1 MSINLEENNEKSE
14 EINENI
20 NIEITKNY
28 SKQKYLSNN
37 DSNTKKEKKK
47 RNKRTKIEKSK
58 SNVSS
63 KSNNNF
69 IGGILSEIK
78 QISIPNVLD
87 EKENLFKILQSEIIN
102 IDRGIA
108 LLNKKKKYYD
118 EIIQKLGDE
127 IQNEKKNIK
136 KTEIKNKEYIYMENE
151 LKDIDI
157 NETFENIMLDNSYY
171 NINKVINENLDY
183 NYFLLNQKN
192 NKNFLIIN
200 FFDEKNISKINNKME
215 PNFQMTYEEFNNI
228 GDMEDNY
235 CILMNNDK
243 NDNKENEI
251 NYDKNEDSS
260 NENKIIIDSESEKN
274 NNLLNLVDNTPLKEN
289 KSEQKEE
296 FTIINEVPAEEEETN
311 NKKRKKISMNNSSNN
326 KKDDKNLDRN
336 INKDYSNS
344 VEELDFYLLK
354 DSNNIEKKEQKKKIT
369 KEDIEKK
376 YKTQDMGS
384 GFLSSDSSS
393 LNLDNSKEIQK
404 KKKKKPRKN
413 KKESAINSKSDKSDV
428 GIISS
433 NNDNEEELSKDKNDV
448 NSIEISNDKSEEN
461 NDEENYKKKK
471 KRKRKKKKEVLP
483 INFAV
488 EEEYPD
494 PENLDNTALCLE
506 MKKYGMKP
514 QNKKKN
520 IEILKSVYKFL
531 KIKEMPDNIFKNLT
545 TFDCDN
551 NENISEDENENLT
564 GSKKNE
570 NISGMNELNE
580 ETKKKIIE
588 IIKENKFIYEKILLF
603 KEVSIKE
610 IKNILNSKGIIVPN
624 QLLSQL
630 LINSG
635 VVLPGGWNNKK

>member
-251 NYDKNEDSS
+251 ISDKNEDSN

-354 DSNNIEKKEQKKKIT
+354 DSNNIEKKDQKKKIT

-413 KKESAINSKSDKSDV
+413 KKESAVNSKSDKSDV

-433 NNDNEEELSKDKNDV
+433 NNDNEEELPKDKNDV

-520 IEILKSVYKFL
+520 IEILKSVYNFL
-531 KIKEMPDNIFKNLT
+531 KIKEMPDNILKNLT

>member
-235 CILMNNDK
+235 CILMHSDK
-243 NDNKENEI
+243 NDNKGNEI
-251 NYDKNEDSS
+251 ISDKNEDSS

-354 DSNNIEKKEQKKKIT
+354 DSNNIERKEQKKTIT

-404 KKKKKPRKN
+404 KKKKKPKKN
-413 KKESAINSKSDKSDV
+413 KKESAVNSKSDKSDV
-428 GIISS
+428 GTISS
-433 NNDNEEELSKDKNDV
+433 NNDNEEELPKDKNDV
-448 NSIEISNDKSEEN
+448 NTIEISNDKSEEN

-483 INFAV
+483 INFVV

-520 IEILKSVYKFL
+520 IEILKSVYNFL
-531 KIKEMPDNIFKNLT
+531 KIKEMPDNILKNLT

>member
-102 IDRGIA
+102 IDKGIA

-151 LKDIDI
+151 LKDINI

-251 NYDKNEDSS
+251 NSDKNEDSN

-413 KKESAINSKSDKSDV
+413 KKESAVNSKSDKSDV

-433 NNDNEEELSKDKNDV
+433 NNDNEEELPKDKNDV

-483 INFAV
+483 INFVV

-520 IEILKSVYKFL
+520 IEILKSVYNFL
-531 KIKEMPDNIFKNLT
+531 KIKEMPDNILKNLT

>member
-102 IDRGIA
+102 IDKGIA

-235 CILMNNDK
+235 CILMDNDK

-251 NYDKNEDSS
+251 ISDKNEDSN

-274 NNLLNLVDNTPLKEN
+274 NNLLNLVDNTPLKEI

-413 KKESAINSKSDKSDV
+413 KKESAVNSKSDKSDV

-461 NDEENYKKKK
+461 NDEENFKKKK

-520 IEILKSVYKFL
+520 IEILKSVYNFL
-531 KIKEMPDNIFKNLT
+531 KIKEMPDNILKNLT

>member
-151 LKDIDI
+151 LKDINI

-251 NYDKNEDSS
+251 NSDKNEDSN

-413 KKESAINSKSDKSDV
+413 KKESAVNSKSDKSDV

-483 INFAV
+483 INFVV

>member
-235 CILMNNDK
+235 CILMDNDK

-354 DSNNIEKKEQKKKIT
+354 DSHNIEKKEQKKKIT

-413 KKESAINSKSDKSDV
+413 KKESAVNSKSDNSDV
-428 GIISS
+428 GIICS
-433 NNDNEEELSKDKNDV
+433 NNDNEEELPKDKNDV

-483 INFAV
+483 INFVV

-520 IEILKSVYKFL
+520 IEILKSVYNFL
-531 KIKEMPDNIFKNLT
+531 KIKEMPDNILKNLT

>member
-102 IDRGIA
+102 IDKGIA

-251 NYDKNEDSS
+251 NSDKNEDSN

-354 DSNNIEKKEQKKKIT
+354 DSNNIEKDQKKKIT

-393 LNLDNSKEIQK
+393 LNLDNSKEIQQ

-413 KKESAINSKSDKSDV
+413 KKESAVNSKSDKSDV

-433 NNDNEEELSKDKNDV
+433 NNDNEEELPKDKNDV

-520 IEILKSVYKFL
+520 IEILKSVYNFL
-531 KIKEMPDNIFKNLT
+531 KIKEMPDNILKNLT

>member
-102 IDRGIA
+102 IDKGIA

-151 LKDIDI
+151 LKDINI

-251 NYDKNEDSS
+251 ISDKNEDSN

-384 GFLSSDSSS
+384 GFLSSVSSS

-404 KKKKKPRKN
+404 KKKKKERKN
-413 KKESAINSKSDKSDV
+413 KKESAVNSKSDKSDV

-433 NNDNEEELSKDKNDV
+433 NNDNEEELPKDKSDV
-448 NSIEISNDKSEEN
+448 NSIEMSNDKSEEN

-483 INFAV
+483 INFVV

-520 IEILKSVYKFL
+520 IEILKSVYNFL
-531 KIKEMPDNIFKNLT
+531 KIKEMPDNILKNLT

>member
-157 NETFENIMLDNSYY
+157 NETFENIKWDNSYY

-235 CILMNNDK
+235 CILMDNDK

-354 DSNNIEKKEQKKKIT
+354 DSHNIEKKEQKKKIT

-413 KKESAINSKSDKSDV
+413 KKESAINSNSDKSDV

-433 NNDNEEELSKDKNDV
+433 NNDNEEELPKDKNDV

-483 INFAV
+483 INFVV

-506 MKKYGMKP
+506 MKKYGMKS

-520 IEILKSVYKFL
+520 IEILKSVYNFL
-531 KIKEMPDNIFKNLT
+531 KIKEMPDNILKNLT

>member
-200 FFDEKNISKINNKME
+200 FLDEKNISKINNKME

-251 NYDKNEDSS
+251 ISDKNEDSN

-311 NKKRKKISMNNSSNN
+311 NKKRKKISINNSSNN

-354 DSNNIEKKEQKKKIT
+354 DSNNIEKKDQKKKIT

-433 NNDNEEELSKDKNDV
+433 NNDNEEELPKDKNDV

-471 KRKRKKKKEVLP
+471 KRKRKKEKEVLP

-520 IEILKSVYKFL
+520 IEILKSVYNFL
-531 KIKEMPDNIFKNLT
+531 KIKEMPDNILKNLT

>member
-102 IDRGIA
+102 IDKGIA

-235 CILMNNDK
+235 CILMDNDK

-413 KKESAINSKSDKSDV
+413 KKESAVNSKSDKSDV

-483 INFAV
+483 INFVV

-520 IEILKSVYKFL
+520 IEILKSVYNFL
-531 KIKEMPDNIFKNLT
+531 KIKEMPDNILKNLT

>member
-102 IDRGIA
+102 IDKGIA

-235 CILMNNDK
+235 CILMDNDK

-251 NYDKNEDSS
+251 ISDKNEDSN

-354 DSNNIEKKEQKKKIT
+354 DSHNIERKEQKKKIT

-413 KKESAINSKSDKSDV
+413 KKESAVNSKSDKSDV

-520 IEILKSVYKFL
+520 IEILKSVYNFL
-531 KIKEMPDNIFKNLT
+531 KIKEMPDNILKNLT

>member
-102 IDRGIA
+102 IDKGIA

-127 IQNEKKNIK
+127 IKKEKKNIK

-151 LKDIDI
+151 LKGINI

-251 NYDKNEDSS
+251 NSDKNEDSN

-354 DSNNIEKKEQKKKIT
+354 DSNNIEKDQKKKIT

-413 KKESAINSKSDKSDV
+413 KKESAVNSKSDKSDV

-433 NNDNEEELSKDKNDV
+433 NNDNEEELPKDKNDV

-471 KRKRKKKKEVLP
+471 KRKRKKEKEVLP

-520 IEILKSVYKFL
+520 IEILKSVYNFL
-531 KIKEMPDNIFKNLT
+531 KIKEMPDNILKNLT

>member
-151 LKDIDI
+151 LKDINI

-251 NYDKNEDSS
+251 ISDKNEDSN

-413 KKESAINSKSDKSDV
+413 KKESAVNSKSDKSDV

-433 NNDNEEELSKDKNDV
+433 NNDNEEELPKDKNDV

-483 INFAV
+483 INFVV

-520 IEILKSVYKFL
+520 IEILKSVYNFL
-531 KIKEMPDNIFKNLT
+531 KIKEMPDNILKNLT

>member
-251 NYDKNEDSS
+251 ISDKNEDSN

-354 DSNNIEKKEQKKKIT
+354 DSHNIEKKEQKKKIT

-404 KKKKKPRKN
+404 KKKKNPRKN

-433 NNDNEEELSKDKNDV
+433 NNDNEEELPKDKNDV

-520 IEILKSVYKFL
+520 IEILKSVYNFL
-531 KIKEMPDNIFKNLT
+531 KIKEMPDNILKNLT

>member
-102 IDRGIA
+102 IDKGIA

-157 NETFENIMLDNSYY
+157 NETFENIMWDNSYY

-251 NYDKNEDSS
+251 ISDKNEDSN

-413 KKESAINSKSDKSDV
+413 KKESAVNSKSDKSDV

-433 NNDNEEELSKDKNDV
+433 NNDNEEELPKDKNDV

-471 KRKRKKKKEVLP
+471 KRKRKKEKEVLP

-520 IEILKSVYKFL
+520 IEILKSVYNFL

>member
-157 NETFENIMLDNSYY
+157 NETFENIKWDNSYY
-171 NINKVINENLDY
+171 NTNKVINENLDY

-354 DSNNIEKKEQKKKIT
+354 DSHNIEKKEQKKKIT

-413 KKESAINSKSDKSDV
+413 KKESAVNSKSDKSDV
-428 GIISS
+428 RIISS
-433 NNDNEEELSKDKNDV
+433 NNDNEEELPKDKNDV

-483 INFAV
+483 INFVV

-520 IEILKSVYKFL
+520 IEILKSVYNFL
-531 KIKEMPDNIFKNLT
+531 KIKEMPDNILKNLT

>member
-102 IDRGIA
+102 IDRGIT

-235 CILMNNDK
+235 CILMHNDK

-251 NYDKNEDSS
+251 ISDKNEDSN

-274 NNLLNLVDNTPLKEN
+274 NNLLNLVDNTPLKEI

-413 KKESAINSKSDKSDV
+413 KKESAVNSKSDKSDV

-520 IEILKSVYKFL
+520 IEILKSVYNFL
-531 KIKEMPDNIFKNLT
+531 KIKEMPDNILKNLT

>member
-251 NYDKNEDSS
+251 NSDKNEDSN

-413 KKESAINSKSDKSDV
+413 KKESAVNSKSDKSDV

-433 NNDNEEELSKDKNDV
+433 NNDNEEELPKDKNDV

-483 INFAV
+483 INFVV

-520 IEILKSVYKFL
+520 IEILKSVYNFL

>member
-157 NETFENIMLDNSYY
+157 NETFENIMWDNSYY

-235 CILMNNDK
+235 CILMDNDK

-251 NYDKNEDSS
+251 ISDKNEDSS

-354 DSNNIEKKEQKKKIT
+354 DSHNIEKKEQKKKIT

-413 KKESAINSKSDKSDV
+413 KKESAVNSKSDKSDV

-433 NNDNEEELSKDKNDV
+433 NNDNEEELPKDKNDV

-483 INFAV
+483 INFVV

-520 IEILKSVYKFL
+520 IEILKSVYNFL
-531 KIKEMPDNIFKNLT
+531 KIKEMPDNILKNLT

>member
-102 IDRGIA
+102 IDKGIA

-151 LKDIDI
+151 LKDINI

-235 CILMNNDK
+235 CILMDNDK

-251 NYDKNEDSS
+251 ISDKNEDSS

-354 DSNNIEKKEQKKKIT
+354 DSHNIEKKEQKKKIT

-376 YKTQDMGS
+376 YKTQDIGS

-404 KKKKKPRKN
+404 KKIKKPRKN
-413 KKESAINSKSDKSDV
+413 KKESAVNSKSDKSDV
-428 GIISS
+428 RIISS
-433 NNDNEEELSKDKNDV
+433 NNDNEEELPKDKNDV

-483 INFAV
+483 INFVV

-520 IEILKSVYKFL
+520 IEILKSVYNFL

>member
-1 MSINLEENNEKSE
+1 M
-14 EINENI
+14 
-20 NIEITKNY
+20 
-28 SKQKYLSNN
+28 
-37 DSNTKKEKKK
+37 
-47 RNKRTKIEKSK
+47 
-58 SNVSS
+58 
-63 KSNNNF
+63 
-69 IGGILSEIK
+69 
-78 QISIPNVLD
+78 
-87 EKENLFKILQSEIIN
+87 
-102 IDRGIA
+102 
-108 LLNKKKKYYD
+108 
-118 EIIQKLGDE
+118 
-127 IQNEKKNIK
+127 KKNIK

-243 NDNKENEI
+243 NDNGENEI
-251 NYDKNEDSS
+251 NSDKNEDSN

-354 DSNNIEKKEQKKKIT
+354 DSHNIEKKEQKKKIT

-393 LNLDNSKEIQK
+393 LNLDNSKEIQI

-413 KKESAINSKSDKSDV
+413 KKESAVNSKSDKSDV

-433 NNDNEEELSKDKNDV
+433 NNDNEEELPKDKNDV

-483 INFAV
+483 INFVV

-610 IKNILNSKGIIVPN
+610 IKNILNSKGIIIPN

>member
-200 FFDEKNISKINNKME
+200 FLDEKNISKINNKME

-251 NYDKNEDSS
+251 ISDKNEDSN

-311 NKKRKKISMNNSSNN
+311 NKKRKKISINNSSNN

-393 LNLDNSKEIQK
+393 LNVDNSKEIQK

-433 NNDNEEELSKDKNDV
+433 NNDNEEELPKDKNDV

-471 KRKRKKKKEVLP
+471 KRKRKKEKEVLP

-520 IEILKSVYKFL
+520 IEILKSVYNFL
-531 KIKEMPDNIFKNLT
+531 KIKEMPDNILKNLT